1 MATKF
6 MNIPNPSNSED
17 KKKEFKPTVFTHFI
31 SSKKEILE
39 SELKPTDF
47 EFVIWLGHDIAYGD
61 VFKVWNGVIN
71 DIDSFTIY
79 FGVKG
84 DEDYL

>member
-1 MATKF
+1 MTKF

-17 KKKEFKPTVFTHFI
+17 KKKEFKTTVFTYAI
-31 SSKKEILE
+31 DVDKKVTKTNYSS
-39 SELKPTDF
+39 SDF
-47 EFVIWLGHDIAYGD
+47 DFVIWLGYDSYYGD
-61 VFKVWNGVIN
+61 VFKAWNENGKY
-71 DIDSFTIY
+71 FTIF

>member
-1 MATKF
+1 MTKF

-17 KKKEFKPTVFTHFI
+17 KKKQFKPTVFTHAI
-31 SSKKEILE
+31 DDDKSLAKTNYTAS
-39 SELKPTDF
+39 DF
-47 EFVIWLGHDIAYGD
+47 DFVIWLGYDSQYGD
-61 VFKVWNGVIN
+61 VFKAWNEN
-71 DIDSFTIY
+71 CNYFTIY